1 MQVFLIYYKINFREK
16 EAESGQVAPRKQGEG
31 DMGAMSIA
39 DFCKHVQDEVEAML
53 A

>member
-1 MQVFLIYYKINFREK
+1 MLIVGEK